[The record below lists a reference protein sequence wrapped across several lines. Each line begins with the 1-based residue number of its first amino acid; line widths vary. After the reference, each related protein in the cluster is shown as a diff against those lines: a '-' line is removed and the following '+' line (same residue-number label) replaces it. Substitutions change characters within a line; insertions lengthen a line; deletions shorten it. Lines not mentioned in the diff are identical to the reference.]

1 MAPTPP
7 ALAEVI
13 THRILPSLANLKRIN
28 CAPNPSPAMA
38 PPDTCSPTP
47 VYTTIKAEHCISL
60 DNEAY
65 PLGHGSSVEDIALT
79 QSTLE

>member
-1 MAPTPP
+1 
-7 ALAEVI
+7 
-13 THRILPSLANLKRIN
+13 
-28 CAPNPSPAMA
+28 MA
-38 PPDTCSPTP
+38 PPDTYSPTP
-47 VYTTIKAEHCISL
+47 VYTTIKVEHCISL